1 MSLLSYQKNPTPA
14 SQAVTKIAREKVAYG
29 DRPDNMEI
37 APYAPMGGLIGGYL
51 LAELINNHY
60 GKNIMRALDKTPKAK
75 KQQLKKILQ
84 HANLQHMP
92 AIRYPNLQN
101 AFYADPEY
109 WGDPV
114 NMEYAMPPIHEHFR
128 KHKGALDKARQYGL
142 VAYDPNFGTQGIL
155 AHEAGHAA
163 IRNQPSGSL
172 SRFNQSYL
180 RPITGMLNA
189 FSPFVG
195 VGAGL
200 LSGNPL
206 VGAAVGGGMSAL
218 TGAPTLINEAQA
230 TRHAYRY
237 ADKNIRDEKEKE
249 LTRKA
254 LNNAYGTYGSA
265 MLVPGLAA
273 GGLAG
278 AIAYNSDSWKHL
290 GNFGNEVAGELKDF
304 GHGIA
309 KHLGM

>member
-1 MSLLSYQKNPTPA
+1 MSLLSYQSNSTPA
-14 SQAVTKIAREKVAYG
+14 TEAIVKIAREKVAYG
-29 DRPDNMEI
+29 NNPDDMSI
-37 APYAPMGGLIGGYL
+37 APYAPMAGLLGGYA
-51 LAELINNHY
+51 LAEMVNNHY
-60 GKNIMRALDKTPKAK
+60 GKKIMRALDKTPKAK

-84 HANLQHMP
+84 HANLSKMP
-92 AIRYPNLQN
+92 AISYPQLNN

-114 NMEYAMPPIHEHFR
+114 NMEYAMPPIYEYFR
-128 KHKGALDKARQYGL
+128 KHKGALEKARQYGL

-155 AHEAGHAA
+155 AHEAGHAS
-163 IRNQPSGSL
+163 IRNQPAGSL

-180 RPITGMLNA
+180 RPIGGILNA

-195 VGAGL
+195 VGAGVAT
-200 LSGNPL
+200 GNPL
-206 VGAAVGGGMSAL
+206 VGAAVGGGLAAL

-237 ADKNIRDEKEKE
+237 ADENIKSEKEKD

-265 MLVPGLAA
+265 MLIPALAA
-273 GGLAG
+273 GGIAG
-278 AIAYNSDSWKHL
+278 GVAYNSDSWKNL
-290 GNFGNEVAGELKDF
+290 SNFMKDNV
-304 GHGIA
+304 GWPST
-309 KHLGM
+309 